1 MSQSTTNAL
10 TAKRLVLFSDQS
22 AQIVWLA
29 HWLESEGF
37 TVIQVATLAE
47 CAALDFDKLSLVL
60 LDLSPNQLRAALAAL
75 RANSLFSQ
83 AVIFI
88 RAERIPDAAALA
100 GVGPS
105 HRALICY
112 HTDLVALI
120 KHETHKPLFHHLL

>member
-1 MSQSTTNAL
+1 MSPSTTNEPM
-10 TAKRLVLFSDQS
+10 TKKIVLFSDQL
-22 AQIVWLA
+22 AEILWLA

-37 TVIQVATLAE
+37 TVIQVATSAE

-60 LDLSPNQLRAALAAL
+60 LDLSPNQVRAALAAL
-75 RANSLFSQ
+75 RTNSLFSQ

-88 RAERIPDAAALA
+88 RAERIPDVAALA

-120 KHETHKPLFHHLL
+120 KHETHTPLDHHLL